1 MTTTDQNQT
10 QNSVQI
16 QTLGRLSVNQ
26 KPIRQGRPLELV
38 VFLATCQGDAAKDL
52 VENALFGEEASS
64 SAMSNLVQRART
76 LGFDIQCVYQR
87 YELHTPVTVD
97 AIELERSLKTGDL
110 ERSVQLYGGPFFPQS
125 VSPFAEDL
133 RGYFE
138 EQLIQ
143 QALNQQDSR
152 LMFEVMKRVGMD
164 PRLGDAILASTTQ
177 NMHSVLC
184 QAPMRGMGWSPRSI
198 KAVS

>member
-1 MTTTDQNQT
+1 MTEANQT
-10 QNSVQI
+10 SVRI
-16 QTLGRLSVNQ
+16 QTLGKLTINQ
-26 KPIRQGRPLELV
+26 KVVKQSRPLELV
-38 VFLATCQGDAAKDL
+38 VFLATCQGDAAREL

-64 SAMSNLVQRART
+64 SAMSNLVQRARG
-76 LGFDIQCVYQR
+76 LGFEIQSIYQR
-87 YELHTPVTVD
+87 YELRTPVVVD
-97 AIELERSLKTGDL
+97 AIELERTLKAGDL

-138 EQLIQ
+138 ENLIQ
-143 QALNQQDSR
+143 LALNQQDSR
-152 LMFEVMKRVGMD
+152 LMFDVMKRVGMD

-184 QAPMRGMGWSPRSI
+184 QAPMRGLGWSPRPI